1 MYIVDNA
8 AASKARLP
16 EAPDPHDDAC
26 CAHRTR
32 GGGLWRAVFDRDP
45 RERTALTATARP
57 ALSEVG
63 HAESDGALLTV
74 DNLHVEFAGRNRTV
88 RAVRGL
94 SYTMRPGETLGLVGE
109 SGSGKSVSALSLL
122 GLLPQ
127 RVGRVSAGSA
137 IFDGQNLI
145 GMPEEKLRRIRGA
158 RIAMIFQD
166 PLSSLNPVLTIGRQ
180 ITEALETHR
189 GMSNQAARKRAV
201 ELLELVGIPGAPKR
215 VNDYPHQFSGGQRQR
230 AMIAMALSCEP
241 SLLIADEPTTALD
254 VTIQAQILSLL
265 RRLRDELGMAVLLI
279 THDLGVVAGFTD
291 RLAVMYAGRLVEV
304 GPTEELLASPSHP
317 YTIGLLRS
325 LPRLDRPRQAA
336 LTPIEGSPP
345 DLAADLV
352 GCPFAPR
359 CAWRLED
366 SWLVNPPLEPA
377 RAPGGGVGRHPHLVA
392 CHNQPTAEEAIAGR
406 PLRDGFLPAPPP
418 GAIRAAIE
426 STAEPAIEEELVVY
440 GVGAESAETLA
451 SGSVA
456 EVDTEVQEL
465 TGESPGTP
473 GDADGMAPRTDEEHP
488 R

>member
-1 MYIVDNA
+1 VTAGA
-8 AASKARLP
+8 ALP
-16 EAPDPHDDAC
+16 H
-26 CAHRTR
+26 
-32 GGGLWRAVFDRDP
+32 
-45 RERTALTATARP
+45 ARP
-57 ALSEVG
+57 ADSN
-63 HAESDGALLTV
+63 GALLTV

-94 SYTMRPGETLGLVGE
+94 SYSIRPGETLGLVGE

-122 GLLPQ
+122 GLLPK

-137 IFDGQNLI
+137 IFDGQDLI

-201 ELLELVGIPGAPKR
+201 ELLELVGIPGAAKR

-279 THDLGVVAGFTD
+279 THDLGVVAGFAD

-304 GPTEELLASPSHP
+304 GPTEDLLASPSHP

-345 DLAADLV
+345 DLASDLV

-359 CAWRLED
+359 CAWRLEE

-377 RAPGGGVGRHPHLVA
+377 RGSSGGGTYPHLVA
-392 CHNQPTAEEAIAGR
+392 CHNQPTPEEAIAGR
-406 PLRDGFLPAPPP
+406 PLREGFLPALPPE
-418 GAIRAAIE
+418 AVRAAIV

-440 GVGAESAETLA
+440 GVGAEAAETLA
-451 SGSVA
+451 SAAAA
-456 EVDTEVQEL
+456 EIDSEVEHAL
-465 TGESPGTP
+465 AESPEPPEGDGPSPGTDEP
-473 GDADGMAPRTDEEHP
+473 PR
-488 R
+488 